1 MSILNLLFN
10 PTLVFIGY
18 IVFNILAGGLFR
30 KDDKVL
36 YWATGA
42 VMWLSSSIILWFNMH
57 NTQDSRLLIF
67 FIPILLFGYL
77 MTSLNMQSLNNVPK
91 GELTALIIFTNEQRQ
106 KFKADNPDKST
117 TELTTLMSQEWRNMT
132 DDEKKKYVDLSEV
145 DKQRYLKEKEDYESN
160 SDTSDTEAPKKKI
173 KDPDA
178 PKKNL
183 NSYMHFSK
191 VTRAKH
197 PDVKHTAAALK
208 VMWADLEDKSEFEDM
223 AKADKERYV
232 KEKKEYMENQ

>member
-1 MSILNLLFN
+1 MSYTMNKKQMETF
-10 PTLVFIGY
+10 
-18 IVFNILAGGLFR
+18 
-30 KDDKVL
+30 
-36 YWATGA
+36 
-42 VMWLSSSIILWFNMH
+42 
-57 NTQDSRLLIF
+57 
-67 FIPILLFGYL
+67 
-77 MTSLNMQSLNNVPK
+77 LNNIVESFSGKDFTIDDIKEIDTFMKPK
-91 GELTALIIFTNEQRQ
+91 KNKKVKDPKAPKRGLTAWIIFTNEQRQ
-106 KFKADNPDKST
+106 KFKAENPDKST

-132 DDEKKKYVDLSEV
+132 DGEKKKYVDLSEV
-145 DKQRYLKEKEDYESN
+145 DKQRYLKEKEDYESS

-178 PKKNL
+178 PKKNQ
-183 NSYMHFSK
+183 NSWMHFSK